1 MPIINERGIH
11 MEEMWNEKVLDVVVT
26 FIFIFMFIVGTFQI
40 FD

>member
-1 MPIINERGIH
+1 